1 METVRRIVGLHKMGD
16 EIYNRLKQD
25 TRFTVYPVSPFKK

>member
-1 METVRRIVGLHKMGD
+1 METARKIVGLHKMGD

-25 TRFTVYPVSPFKK
+25 IRFQVYPISQFKK